1 MPVIQEE
8 IRSPQTV
15 KKVWQKR
22 PDQKQ
27 DRKSQQ
33 KVVQISREELEM
45 KVLSRLQ

>member
-8 IRSPQTV
+8 ISSPQTV

-22 PDQKQ
+22 HDQKQ

-45 KVLSRLQ
+45 KVMSRLQ